1 MTRGREMEERGKER
15 VARPAETASISI
27 SFLSWLRDSFLAPFS
42 HFTTVRQN
50 SLKKLT
56 FRTSG
61 EGSDCFAPRGMGGG
75 RCGPSPSYCTANS
88 RSYFVI
94 KASKIWPRYVV
105 LTFLHIYEPQL
116 FLNCS
121 RLAGCWRL
129 VSRRRSNELS

>member
-1 MTRGREMEERGKER
+1 MKWKNGARRESRGRRK
-15 VARPAETASISI
+15 PP
-27 SFLSWLRDSFLAPFS
+27 LSPFPFS
-42 HFTTVRQN
+42 PGCATRSSPRSLISRLCAKTRSKN
-50 SLKKLT
+50 SLFGLLAKEVIVLHQ
-56 FRTSG
+56 G
-61 EGSDCFAPRGMGGG
+61 GWGGGGG

-105 LTFLHIYEPQL
+105 LTFLHRYEPQL